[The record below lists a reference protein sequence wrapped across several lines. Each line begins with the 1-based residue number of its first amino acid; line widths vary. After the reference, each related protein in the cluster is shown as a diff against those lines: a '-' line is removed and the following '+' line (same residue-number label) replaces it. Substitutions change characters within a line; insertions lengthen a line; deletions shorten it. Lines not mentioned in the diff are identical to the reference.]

1 MNDAFT
7 CDAIRTPI
15 GRCSPI
21 NRLRRSGVD
30 AVDAAAQVIRCGDAQ
45 PLIAGGVM
53 FDPLD
58 VIELNEAFAAQAL
71 GVMRQP
77 GIPDDGAC
85 VNPNGGAI
93 SLGHPLEMLLE
104 AT

>member
-15 GRCSPI
+15 GCCSPI
-21 NRLRRSGVD
+21 NRLRRSGLD
-30 AVDAAAQVIRCGDAQ
+30 AVDA
-45 PLIAGGVM
+45 
-53 FDPLD
+53 
-58 VIELNEAFAAQAL
+58 AL

-77 GIPDDGAC
+77 RIPDDGAR
-85 VNPNGGAI
+85 VNPSGGAI

-104 AT
+104 AP